1 MPVRLAFL
9 SQIWLSPLKVVLI
22 LVSSFLLP
30 IATDRSVSAQDIP
43 PELKTALLE
52 PWIGDFQGMT
62 ERRTIRILT
71 PYSRS
76 FFFVDG
82 AKQLGREVERGQAL
96 EQMLNRSRKKAV
108 VFASDYVGEFA
119 DAERACP
126 ISISCEDD
134 FPEFSPLSYLLV

>member
-1 MPVRLAFL
+1 MPGRLAFL

-30 IATDRSVSAQDIP
+30 IATDRPVSAQDIP

-71 PYSRS
+71 PY
-76 FFFVDG
+76 
-82 AKQLGREVERGQAL
+82 RG
-96 EQMLNRSRKKAV
+96 
-108 VFASDYVGEFA
+108 
-119 DAERACP
+119 
-126 ISISCEDD
+126 
-134 FPEFSPLSYLLV
+134 